1 MLTTKLG
8 IATKNE
14 FEEDFLNTFGET
26 MRNIRYHKEMKLSQA
41 KRNIPSIWW
50 NQNLKIGIHFSKIYL
65 L

>member
-8 IATKNE
+8 IAAKNE

-41 KRNIPSIWW
+41 KRNTPSI
-50 NQNLKIGIHFSKIYL
+50 
-65 L
+65 